1 MFTVHTN
8 LEMQMRPGGT
18 AGRAGECND
27 ISSLY
32 GLAYLNEQSGVMTV
46 ERREPITVINHHIV
60 PIASCVVL

>member
-18 AGRAGECND
+18 AGRARECDD

-32 GLAYLNEQSGVMTV
+32 GLAYLSEQSGVMAV
-46 ERREPITVINHHIV
+46 ELSLIHI
-60 PIASCVVL
+60 

>member
-18 AGRAGECND
+18 AGRARECDD

-32 GLAYLNEQSGVMTV
+32 GLAYLSEQSGVMTV